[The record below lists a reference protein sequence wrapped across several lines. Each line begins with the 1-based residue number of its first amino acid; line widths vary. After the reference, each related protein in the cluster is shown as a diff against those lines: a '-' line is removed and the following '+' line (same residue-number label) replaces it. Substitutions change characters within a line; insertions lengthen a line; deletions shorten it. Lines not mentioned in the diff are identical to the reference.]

1 MVVIKY
7 LLMFHRQNKKT
18 VKTVEVPRESHLS
31 DYQCKLK
38 NNNTATAIIHKG
50 AEHKAIIL

>member
-7 LLMFHRQNKKT
+7 LLMFHKQKKKT